1 MRDCRELVVR
11 LGDAYVESRSFP
23 VCQTPRR
30 GGQVGRFRMYRRG
43 QKTCYRVRKRGAF
56 ALFSSADG
64 RRADFSEARSP
75 YSPRYDPCRPGSE
88 NRSMFRK
95 IFATKS
101 RIIEVFSRRAA
112 EDPCDGSLGR
122 RNKSPRD
129 DRTLQGSRH
138 RPPKPLSGAFGLQSP
153 LSAVLQ
159 AGSRGRP
166 SRTVPIPFVI
176 DCRTCVGKGG

>member
-1 MRDCRELVVR
+1 MLDCRESIVR
-11 LGDAYVESRSFP
+11 LGDASVESQSMCA
-23 VCQTPRR
+23 CQTLRSGGEAVRFRKFRR
-30 GGQVGRFRMYRRG
+30 GRKPCRRFP
-43 QKTCYRVRKRGAF
+43 KRGASAF
-56 ALFSSADG
+56 FSSADG
-64 RRADFSEARSP
+64 RRADFSEARSS

-112 EDPCDGSLGR
+112 EDPYDGSLGR

-153 LSAVLQ
+153 LSAAHFGADPAADRAVR
-159 AGSRGRP
+159 SR
-166 SRTVPIPFVI
+166 FLL
-176 DCRTCVGKGG
+176 

>member
-1 MRDCRELVVR
+1 MPNVKERRGSRTVSKLSARLKDVPSFSQKRRIRFIFFCGRVARGFFRSPVSVFASVRPVSAR
-11 LGDAYVESRSFP
+11 LGKPFDV
-23 VCQTPRR
+23 
-30 GGQVGRFRMYRRG
+30 QV
-43 QKTCYRVRKRGAF
+43 
-56 ALFSSADG
+56 
-64 RRADFSEARSP
+64 
-75 YSPRYDPCRPGSE
+75 
-88 NRSMFRK
+88 
-95 IFATKS
+95 ATKS

-176 DCRTCVGKGG
+176 DCRTCAGKSG

>member
-1 MRDCRELVVR
+1 MLDCRESIVR
-11 LGDAYVESRSFP
+11 LGDASVESQSMRA
-23 VCQTPRR
+23 CQTLRS
-30 GGQVGRFRMYRRG
+30 GGEAGRFRSFRRDR
-43 QKTCYRVRKRGAF
+43 KTCRRFRKRGAS

-95 IFATKS
+95 IFAIKS

-166 SRTVPIPFVI
+166 SRTAPIPFVI